1 MKSIINPPH
10 ANKKGVNYQA
20 YVTYGNVL
28 DASLAIVV
36 RLSLIQALDGYK
48 LSGRP
53 LKVSYGTTK
62 YCSNFLKGNECPNS

>member
-36 RLSLIQALDGYK
+36 RLSSN
-48 LSGRP
+48 SGIRW
-53 LKVSYGTTK
+53 L
-62 YCSNFLKGNECPNS
+62 